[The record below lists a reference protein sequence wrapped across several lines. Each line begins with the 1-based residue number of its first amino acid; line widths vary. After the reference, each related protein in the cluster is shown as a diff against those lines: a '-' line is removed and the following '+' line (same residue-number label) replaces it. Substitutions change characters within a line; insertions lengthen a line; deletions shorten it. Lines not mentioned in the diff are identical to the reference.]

1 MSSLVMY
8 RIFFVIALGLVG
20 IFMLF
25 GCQNKTVNI
34 FGSKSPREQYTD
46 KLRSAGLSDT
56 KTGRLW
62 NQTAA
67 SVLENAPK
75 IEVPTQ
81 LLGSFK
87 ARTISARAWQF
98 DLQKGASVEISV
110 QWAPADSSKLFVDL
124 IQWTGRADIRSSF
137 APGDDVH
144 KFEAKQTGTY
154 IVRLQPELL
163 GEGNFVLNISGT
175 ATYSVFPVEGKDSR
189 AIMSFWGVD
198 RDGGARRHEGI
209 DIFAIRGTPVLAP
222 VSGWVTSVR
231 NGGLGGKQVWIR
243 DNDRGHSLYFAH
255 LDSQVVRTAMRVNP
269 GDTLGF
275 VGNTGNARFT
285 KPHLHFGI
293 YSAGAFDPF
302 PMVNNIHPE
311 PAPVNLGFDESILN
325 ISTSTANMRSGPGI
339 SYSVVGTLSAANSVF
354 VESVTSDWYQ
364 VRTPDGNRGYIFHN
378 LLIPPLSKEL
388 SDTSVYVFNE
398 PSHVAIDSLFINLG
412 DFLQVGKYR
421 DFDVLRDADANVYYS
436 R

>member
-1 MSSLVMY
+1 MAQYIRSIFCISNVYFFWDDFSNFRLADFVGSDFSAWSCILFRKIQKETIRLLFDIVTHMALFLYHFQHPLRFTKFIMRSMSSLVMY

-124 IQWTGRADIRSSF
+124 IQWTGRADILSSF

-175 ATYSVFPVEGKDSR
+175 ATYSVFPVDGKDSR
-189 AIMSFWGVD
+189 AIMS
-198 RDGGARRHEGI
+198 
-209 DIFAIRGTPVLAP
+209 
-222 VSGWVTSVR
+222 
-231 NGGLGGKQVWIR
+231 
-243 DNDRGHSLYFAH
+243 
-255 LDSQVVRTAMRVNP
+255 
-269 GDTLGF
+269 
-275 VGNTGNARFT
+275 
-285 KPHLHFGI
+285 
-293 YSAGAFDPF
+293 
-302 PMVNNIHPE
+302 
-311 PAPVNLGFDESILN
+311 
-325 ISTSTANMRSGPGI
+325 
-339 SYSVVGTLSAANSVF
+339 
-354 VESVTSDWYQ
+354 
-364 VRTPDGNRGYIFHN
+364 
-378 LLIPPLSKEL
+378 
-388 SDTSVYVFNE
+388 
-398 PSHVAIDSLFINLG
+398 
-412 DFLQVGKYR
+412 
-421 DFDVLRDADANVYYS
+421 
-436 R
+436 